1 MFKNSIKIISRKSA
15 LARVQAMMVGSEL
28 EKNFPKIS
36 IEYKTITSS
45 GDRNMNEDLA
55 NASEEGIFTKDI
67 SKSIEIKQ
75 NDIAVHSWKD
85 VPINPSKSSQIFGT
99 LKRGDPRDILF
110 LKRSTLRQRI
120 KKEITLLTSS
130 PRRIY
135 NGKKTLPELLPNG
148 KYRIKIN

>member
-1 MFKNSIKIISRKSA
+1 MLKNSIKIISRKSA
-15 LARVQAMMVGSEL
+15 LARTQAMMVGSEL

-75 NDIAVHSWKD
+75 NDIAVDSWKD
-85 VPINPSKSSQIFGT
+85 VPINPSK
-99 LKRGDPRDILF
+99 
-110 LKRSTLRQRI
+110 
-120 KKEITLLTSS
+120 
-130 PRRIY
+130 
-135 NGKKTLPELLPNG
+135 
-148 KYRIKIN
+148 

>member
-1 MFKNSIKIISRKSA
+1 
-15 LARVQAMMVGSEL
+15 MMVGSEL

-99 LKRGDPRDILF
+99 LKRGDSRDILF
-110 LKRSTLRQRI
+110 LKRSTLKQRT

-135 NGKKTLPELLPNG
+135 NGKKSLTKLLPFNE
-148 KYRIKIN
+148 YRIKTNPIRGNIETRLEKFLKSDNEY